1 MQKGFTLIE
10 ILIAI
15 AVILALLGLTAPRV
29 AGWMDRLAVM
39 RSVQDFHAFY
49 NTARASALYRSMRV
63 RITIDPESLT
73 AVAEGHPDSVI
84 AWVTGPA
91 TYGVSLQASRSV
103 VRLYPTGVGLGAANT
118 TVVLQRGR
126 AVDTVTLSR
135 LGRLRRK

>member
-1 MQKGFTLIE
+1 VQKGFTLIE

-15 AVILALLGLTAPRV
+15 AVIGALLALAAPRF

-49 NTARASALYRSMRV
+49 NAARAGAMYRSTKV
-63 RITIDPESLT
+63 RITIDPDSLM
-73 AVAEGHPDSVI
+73 AVVEGHPDLVI
-84 AWVTGPA
+84 VRVTGPA

-126 AVDTVTLSR
+126 VADTVTLSR